1 MGIIKRPCRVK
12 LVTGLLFN
20 DPEKYNT
27 AKKALA
33 RIFGRID
40 FESDSLDFVHTAYY
54 NAEMAP
60 GLKRRFLSFERLC
73 ALKNICAVKVKTNAL
88 EKRYAK
94 DGRRQINID
103 PGYLDLSKLVLFST
117 KDYSHRIY
125 LGKGIFAEVT
135 LFYQW
140 NNFNPWPWTY
150 PDYKSKEYLGIF
162 RTIRLSYKEQQNPG
176 GTTR

>member
-103 PGYLDLSKLVLFST
+103 PGYLDLAKLVLFST
-117 KDYSHRIY
+117 KDYTHRIY
-125 LGKGIFAEVT
+125 VDKDIYAEVT
-135 LFYQW
+135 LFYKD
-140 NNFNPWPWTY
+140 NSFNTWPWTY
-150 PDYKSKEYLGIF
+150 PDYKSTEYIHIF
-162 RTIRLSYKEQQNPG
+162 ESMRQIYKEQITKKG
-176 GTTR
+176 

>member
-1 MGIIKRPCRVK
+1 MGIIKRPGRVK
-12 LVTGLLFN
+12 LVAGLLFN
-20 DPEKYNT
+20 DPDRYNA
-27 AKKALA
+27 AKKALTKV
-33 RIFGRID
+33 FGRID
-40 FESDSLDFVHTAYY
+40 FESGSLDFVHTSYY
-54 NAEMAP
+54 NEEMGP

-73 ALKNICAVKVKTNAL
+73 DLNNICAVKVRTNAL

-94 DGRRQINID
+94 EGRRTINID

-135 LFYQW
+135 LFYQG

-150 PDYKSKEYLGIF
+150 PDYKSKEYLDIF
-162 RTIRLSYKEQQNPG
+162 RTIRKLLQKAAKSG
-176 GTTR
+176 